1 MIASFCKQIGLI
13 IKLLYGHRNHH
24 LMSMG
29 TVQVPAISAKQLHSD
44 SKILSYA
51 VWPDLSPFGRLFK
64 ACGRIFGP
72 FWSSL
77 LGNISFL

>member
-51 VWPDLSPFGRLFK
+51 V
-64 ACGRIFGP
+64 
-72 FWSSL
+72 
-77 LGNISFL
+77 